1 VTLGA
6 DAPRAPSRPAARPL
20 VATRGVADS
29 DAQLAELVRRMR
41 SGDALAEAG
50 RRSAPLV
57 GQVPG
62 VATAATMELLRRA
75 VREEQLLWLGVA
87 EPDGVAT
94 AHEMYPI
101 SLAAGYVRGYERGGE
116 RLVSYPVHRIT
127 AVRVLDEDQ

>member
-1 VTLGA
+1 
-6 DAPRAPSRPAARPL
+6 
-20 VATRGVADS
+20 
-29 DAQLAELVRRMR
+29 
-41 SGDALAEAG
+41 
-50 RRSAPLV
+50 
-57 GQVPG
+57 
-62 VATAATMELLRRA
+62 
-75 VREEQLLWLGVA
+75 LGVA